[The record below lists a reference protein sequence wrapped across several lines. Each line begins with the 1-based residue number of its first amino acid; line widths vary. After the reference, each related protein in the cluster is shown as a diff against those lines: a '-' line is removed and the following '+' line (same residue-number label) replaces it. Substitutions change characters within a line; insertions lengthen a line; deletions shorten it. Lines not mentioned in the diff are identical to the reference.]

1 MFCTRC
7 LRAAIPKRQLP
18 FIRQIS
24 TTARF
29 LSAEPPLST
38 PITQPGESPK
48 PTLGQRSSCVEG
60 TVLKGLNYTKG
71 GQDPVA
77 LKDEE
82 YPEWLWSCLEVTQ
95 RVSTDADNANAD
107 EFSKSKKVRQAAAK
121 RQRILEAKL
130 LAEGNLAA
138 LAPKV
143 PLQQQSINLPG
154 KPNASLAE
162 NLEAADVRQE
172 LRLAMRKERR
182 AKIKESNYLKS
193 M

>member
-1 MFCTRC
+1 M
-7 LRAAIPKRQLP
+7 
-18 FIRQIS
+18 
-24 TTARF
+24 
-29 LSAEPPLST
+29 
-38 PITQPGESPK
+38 
-48 PTLGQRSSCVEG
+48 
-60 TVLKGLNYTKG
+60 
-71 GQDPVA
+71 
-77 LKDEE
+77 
-82 YPEWLWSCLEVTQ
+82 
-95 RVSTDADNANAD
+95 
-107 EFSKSKKVRQAAAK
+107 RQAAAK
-121 RQRILEAKL
+121 RQRTLEAKL